1 MKQLLSFA
9 AVLLLSGAIAATAAA
24 SLRHYTVGSKQV
36 KGVGAVGSFSA
47 TVKKPYKIILF
58 CEATKPSTCGAN
70 VVCHRGSKTFTW
82 NRSNLGPYT
91 WNLKKPSWYRLD
103 SCHFT
108 ASVKSG
114 TAGPAR
120 VVVDATVRT

>member
-1 MKQLLSFA
+1 MKKPLSVV
-9 AVLLLSGAIAATAAA
+9 AVLVLSGAIVATAAA
-24 SLRHYTVGSKQV
+24 SLRRYEVGAKQV
-36 KGVGAVGSFSA
+36 KGVGTVGSFSA

-58 CEATKPSTCGAN
+58 CESNKPGTCGAN
-70 VVCHRGSKTFTW
+70 VVCYRGTKVFKW
-82 NRSNLGPYT
+82 VRSNLGPYT
-91 WNLKKPSWYRLD
+91 WNLKKPTWYRLD

-114 TAGPAR
+114 GNIAR